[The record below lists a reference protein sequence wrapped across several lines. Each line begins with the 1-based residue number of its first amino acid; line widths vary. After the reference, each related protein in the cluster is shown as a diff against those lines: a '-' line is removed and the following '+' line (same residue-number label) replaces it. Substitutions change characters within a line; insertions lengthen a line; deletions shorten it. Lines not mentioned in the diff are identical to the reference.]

1 MQIAQTIL
9 ARPKMTNHNRG
20 LWGYTGKTADGMHLT
35 VQSTGIGGPSVALV
49 VEELAQLGVKRAI
62 RIGTCGALSE
72 KIGLQELIVATEA
85 IAADGASQALGADRK
100 VGADKKLSEALNVA
114 APQATA
120 GLIVTTDLF
129 YEPKPERNEGWA
141 AEGALAVE
149 MEAAALFTV
158 AQQRGVRAA
167 CLLAVTDLLSGRQRE
182 RLEDEKIRQL
192 GPALGEIALAAL
204 TSEC

>member
-1 MQIAQTIL
+1 
-9 ARPKMTNHNRG
+9 MTSHNRG
-20 LWGYTGKTADGMHLT
+20 LWGYTGKTADGVDLT
-35 VQSTGIGGPSVALV
+35 VQSTGIGGPSAALV

-72 KIGLQELIVATEA
+72 KIGLRELIVATEA
-85 IAADGASQALGADRK
+85 IAEDGASRALGAGHK
-100 VGADKKLSEALNVA
+100 VGADKDLSDALTIA

-158 AQQRGVRAA
+158 ARQRGIRAA
-167 CLLAVTDLLSGRQRE
+167 CLLVVTDLLTGRQRE
-182 RLEDEKIRQL
+182 RLEDEGIAQL
-192 GPALGEIALAAL
+192 GPTLGEVALEAL
-204 TSEC
+204 MSER